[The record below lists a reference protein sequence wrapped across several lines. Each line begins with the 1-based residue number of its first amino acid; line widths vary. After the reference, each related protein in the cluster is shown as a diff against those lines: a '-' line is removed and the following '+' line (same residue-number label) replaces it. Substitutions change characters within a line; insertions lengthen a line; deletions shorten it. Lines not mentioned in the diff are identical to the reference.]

1 MKNRRVFMLG
11 VIVLLSLFAFWGCP
25 KKAQVTTKPETAPAA
40 KAEPTDEQKAAAARE
55 EEARLAA
62 SGHKKSPG
70 SVQQP
75 QQQVCNPSTSILTGP
90 LFVTTPVPR

>member
-1 MKNRRVFMLG
+1 MKNRRIFLIG
-11 VIVLLSLFAFWGCP
+11 VIVLLSLFALWGCP

-62 SGHKKSPG
+62 LSGTRRVHGACSNR
-70 SVQQP
+70 S
-75 QQQVCNPSTSILTGP
+75 SRSATHL
-90 LFVTTPVPR
+90 LRF